1 MHLPRHQ
8 QKLTPV
14 AQGTECDA
22 TNVEVEVRVLAG
34 VLQEHA
40 PPVGATDARET
51 ANPSASGA
59 DDTAF
64 DARASDAG
72 CQEQQRNPMPVG
84 PDRHGHRTLNPETEV
99 RILDGQHG
107 PRGGTE
113 DARGSDPR
121 AHTGMQVQLLPGARM
136 ILEGVAQVQILHPP
150 HNLAPV
156 VQRTRLRPPKAAMQV
171 RLLLGARAFLPLK
184 CNWPHARLLLGRT
197 RFESW

>member
-1 MHLPRHQ
+1 VPSPGHQ
-8 QKLTPV
+8 AQQQLTSV
-14 AQGTECDA
+14 AQGTERDA

-40 PPVGATDARET
+40 PPDGATDARET

-59 DDTAF
+59 EDTAF
-64 DARASDAG
+64 DSRASDAG
-72 CQEQQRNPMPVG
+72 GQEQQRNPMPVG

-136 ILEGVAQVQILHPP
+136 ILEGWAPGCY
-150 HNLAPV
+150 PV
-156 VQRTRLRPPKAAMQV
+156 VRDRRS
-171 RLLLGARAFLPLK
+171 RRAFDPRALRAHEVEHGGL
-184 CNWPHARLLLGRT
+184 CSALMRRRI
-197 RFESW
+197 RFDS